1 SMEMQLF
8 RTFLLGSPKLIAYRT
23 EWAIFGE
30 RERLAGTIDFVT
42 RNDRGELVLYDWKR
56 TKQLRHKYANVFNS
70 MTGFLSHLPS
80 CAGFTYRLQLNCY
93 KYLLETYYGC
103 RVAGMYVVGLHPDN
117 WPQPF
122 VDEVPS
128 MPQETHALMAF
139 QRSLAM
145 DACGGSNAQDELD
158 NVSRVNKRC
167 RVWLRLL
174 SDHAQLSS
182 ALPMTCLA
190 LPNPLDSKLNKRP
203 WERKMR
209 DARMLLRM
217 LSEGDTEALYRFYHA
232 RFPQTIANHEWL
244 PIMLPDARQTLRQS
258 LEDWQTEVLRVWILS
273 LLLDA
278 DDDKLRD
285 DVCGGCEQELAASH
299 FDLVMHILATSDAC
313 ISPTANHVDQL
324 IRFHQRVAVH
334 ISLLRE
340 WPHLVW
346 LLPSPLDTYASA
358 SSFNARLSETLMLFE
373 LLENGHFKSFALVCY
388 TLYHN
393 ELAQEDWLQHY
404 LDAAQEFP
412 RWQDQANTQ
421 DTFRQELSQE
431 MQSRLE
437 GVEASPISVKRERL
451 DPQGAAASS
460 SQHAGAPHETKK
472 EEPEEDD
479 DGAPAEPEISVDT
492 ATWSVLQKRRLLPGA
507 ARLHGVPD
515 TIVRLCVAALA
526 VFRVR
531 IVDVFMREHAF
542 LLWIMQ
548 GNKQLRFHA
557 GDCYLL
563 HHSGAWQQYK
573 GVPPDCGLVQEFL
586 MQLEGIFRRMPR
598 TVARS
603 PEDITKTIFEM
614 WNSDNSEDKDFLERC
629 VDACL
634 GADVSR
640 RRGHAGQDEEEENG
654 NASKAWPL
662 DVAKVL
668 VQIKR
673 DLSRELQHEK
683 LFNYMIEWCDTSK
696 EPDGP
701 AVQVTRAELEN
712 CYLRVPHCIK
722 GTIPTYIMQRL
733 QKFYQETFWG
743 NLEVFRCNQAA
754 QALCRRGL
762 NVVRLFIGLSSG
774 GVGQSLYSAHLQSMY
789 AHNFAYFDPNIWWN
803 EDEMRKQVEQLNGC
817 CILTGQKTPG
827 TNRRLREDLFKKFM
841 SGEGISGRKPYGFRT
856 RMIRCVGWK
865 RLEANRMFAFSDVTK
880 RDFNDISKDGIFTK
894 DPTLKDFLMSGPAIA
909 AGLQMQHAFEAT
921 HREQDCRDII
931 ENYAHWGKDHGLTED
946 TMREACGLAPRDKR
960 EMSSRAAAV
969 ISVEAE
975 AEDLTGV
982 DVWEKMHEW
991 LVKHCLDS
999 ARFDFSTKMFNRMR
1013 IPDAPNMNKVLLD
1026 VYIAAIKGTKRAG
1039 ARAVKKDNPGEVYE
1053 ERASKIE
1060 AHEKMCETV
1069 LDMQLQSAEA
1079 APPDC
1084 KRRKRS
1090 KGQEA
1095 SSQAG
1100 EPSQVASAGNRR
1112 KVDVQYYY
1120 TLPDTIRTRQQCWS
1134 LFHRFL
1140 SNVELLCTDALLI
1153 EMQCVVRD
1161 LVKNEFVQKLQRV
1174 SIYCRWLAIGLLH
1187 QEYEYFLSKPDGLV
1201 HIVDVARCW
1210 DVSFEDFCSCVLA
1223 GIDSITVVYFRMWL
1237 QICPIMSKLM
1247 IMPATVKINAH
1258 RPARVKAHL
1267 RRYHKKHNQF
1277 VASGTKQ
1284 IRILMCLHDSDQL
1297 LGRMRQRFVWCCTR
1311 VDHAWNALMQSEES
1325 TFEERATFFTPM
1337 TLQKS
1342 YTEKCC

>member
-1 SMEMQLF
+1 
-8 RTFLLGSPKLIAYRT
+8 
-23 EWAIFGE
+23 
-30 RERLAGTIDFVT
+30 
-42 RNDRGELVLYDWKR
+42 
-56 TKQLRHKYANVFNS
+56 
-70 MTGFLSHLPS
+70 
-80 CAGFTYRLQLNCY
+80 
-93 KYLLETYYGC
+93 
-103 RVAGMYVVGLHPDN
+103 
-117 WPQPF
+117 
-122 VDEVPS
+122 
-128 MPQETHALMAF
+128 
-139 QRSLAM
+139 
-145 DACGGSNAQDELD
+145 
-158 NVSRVNKRC
+158 
-167 RVWLRLL
+167 
-174 SDHAQLSS
+174 
-182 ALPMTCLA
+182 MTCLA

-209 DARMLLRM
+209 DARKLLRM

-285 DVCGGCEQELAASH
+285 DVCGGCEQELAASY

-373 LLENGHFKSFALVCY
+373 LLENGHFKSFAL
-388 TLYHN
+388 YHN

-412 RWQDQANTQ
+412 RWQDQAVRCLMLVHLLRLPQRPTRLEHLCASNALPPIAEETAEPDDVLGGGLNDSQNTQ

-507 ARLHGVPD
+507 ARSAFHFADHFNTLSNQNTQFQTQAAEPIDNSHTILEQTKRFTVFVRERLHGVPD

-542 LLWIMQ
+542 LLWITQ

-640 RRGHAGQDEEEENG
+640 RRGHAGQDEEEENA

-696 EPDGP
+696 EPVP
-701 AVQVTRAELEN
+701 SI
-712 CYLRVPHCIK
+712 CYEDCFVL
-722 GTIPTYIMQRL
+722 YDL
-733 QKFYQETFWG
+733 Q
-743 NLEVFRCNQAA
+743 
-754 QALCRRGL
+754 
-762 NVVRLFIGLSSG
+762 
-774 GVGQSLYSAHLQSMY
+774 
-789 AHNFAYFDPNIWWN
+789 D
-803 EDEMRKQVEQLNGC
+803 
-817 CILTGQKTPG
+817 
-827 TNRRLREDLFKKFM
+827 
-841 SGEGISGRKPYGFRT
+841 
-856 RMIRCVGWK
+856 
-865 RLEANRMFAFSDVTK
+865 
-880 RDFNDISKDGIFTK
+880 
-894 DPTLKDFLMSGPAIA
+894 
-909 AGLQMQHAFEAT
+909 
-921 HREQDCRDII
+921 
-931 ENYAHWGKDHGLTED
+931 
-946 TMREACGLAPRDKR
+946 
-960 EMSSRAAAV
+960 
-969 ISVEAE
+969 
-975 AEDLTGV
+975 
-982 DVWEKMHEW
+982 
-991 LVKHCLDS
+991 
-999 ARFDFSTKMFNRMR
+999 
-1013 IPDAPNMNKVLLD
+1013 
-1026 VYIAAIKGTKRAG
+1026 
-1039 ARAVKKDNPGEVYE
+1039 
-1053 ERASKIE
+1053 
-1060 AHEKMCETV
+1060 
-1069 LDMQLQSAEA
+1069 
-1079 APPDC
+1079 
-1084 KRRKRS
+1084 
-1090 KGQEA
+1090 
-1095 SSQAG
+1095 
-1100 EPSQVASAGNRR
+1100 
-1112 KVDVQYYY
+1112 
-1120 TLPDTIRTRQQCWS
+1120 
-1134 LFHRFL
+1134 
-1140 SNVELLCTDALLI
+1140 
-1153 EMQCVVRD
+1153 
-1161 LVKNEFVQKLQRV
+1161 
-1174 SIYCRWLAIGLLH
+1174 
-1187 QEYEYFLSKPDGLV
+1187 
-1201 HIVDVARCW
+1201 
-1210 DVSFEDFCSCVLA
+1210 
-1223 GIDSITVVYFRMWL
+1223 
-1237 QICPIMSKLM
+1237 
-1247 IMPATVKINAH
+1247 
-1258 RPARVKAHL
+1258 
-1267 RRYHKKHNQF
+1267 
-1277 VASGTKQ
+1277 
-1284 IRILMCLHDSDQL
+1284 
-1297 LGRMRQRFVWCCTR
+1297 
-1311 VDHAWNALMQSEES
+1311 
-1325 TFEERATFFTPM
+1325 
-1337 TLQKS
+1337 
-1342 YTEKCC
+1342 